1 MKRFVPLAAVLAVVV
16 AVSVA
21 SAVPFKDG
29 SEVVDTGGY
38 PELGADIS
46 VSVSTTSTTS
56 GLAALS
62 AGSYSLTCDVASNVD
77 VGASGV
83 TATTADRRVPADYP
97 LPLMIRNETIM
108 AIRGTATGTCVLS
121 RDVYR

>member
-1 MKRFVPLAAVLAVVV
+1 MKHFVPLAAVLAVVV

-38 PELGADIS
+38 MEWGSDIK
-46 VSVSTTSTTS
+46 VTVSTTSTTS
-56 GLAALS
+56 GLAALTPG
-62 AGSYSLTCDVASNVD
+62 AYTVTCDVVSHGD
-77 VGASGV
+77 VGSTGV
-83 TATTADRRVPADYP
+83 TAGDTDRRIPADYP
-97 LPLMIRNETIM
+97 YPVMIRNETIM
-108 AIRGTATGTCVLS
+108 ALRGTTTGVCNVS